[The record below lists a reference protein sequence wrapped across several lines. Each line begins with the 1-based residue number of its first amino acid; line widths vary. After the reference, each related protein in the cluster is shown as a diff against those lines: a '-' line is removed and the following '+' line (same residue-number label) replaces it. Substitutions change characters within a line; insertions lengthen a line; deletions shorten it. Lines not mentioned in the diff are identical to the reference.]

1 LLSSSVNPQFFI
13 IGLPNASTIHPL
25 PGIMDKVDKQSFEH
39 DDNIIDPKEES
50 MAHDGY
56 VPGTEE
62 EKKLVRKIDLF
73 ILPMMWLMYLLSYM
87 DRTKLVYPLAHTR

>member
-1 LLSSSVNPQFFI
+1 
-13 IGLPNASTIHPL
+13 
-25 PGIMDKVDKQSFEH
+25 MDKVDKQSFEH

-50 MAHDGY
+50 MAHDDY

-87 DRTKLVYPLAHTR
+87 DRTKSVYSLSHTR